1 MPTLKDLIAAS
12 LPTVSD
18 DIAALCRSADE
29 FLLDVQNQI
38 GHNQLHGAVVITGQ
52 PRTHHGGR
60 DIIVDVQ
67 IHNLSCLQI
76 HQLAQQRPHYL
87 PLNRQR
93 GEMIA
98 FGSASSEYM
107 LSLWATLIDD
117 ADTQEEAA

>member
-29 FLLDVQNQI
+29 FLLDVHNQI

-76 HQLAQQRPHYL
+76 HQLAQQRPHYF
-87 PLNRQR
+87 PYAIQR

-98 FGSASSEYM
+98 FSNPSHECI

-117 ADTQEEAA
+117 ADDQEEAA

>member
-1 MPTLKDLIAAS
+1 MPTLKDLIATS
-12 LPTVSD
+12 LPSISD
-18 DIAALCRSADE
+18 DIATLCRSADE

-38 GHNQLHGAVVITGQ
+38 GHNQLQGTVAIINH

-60 DIIVDVQ
+60 DIIVDVE

-87 PLNRQR
+87 IRHHQR

-98 FGSASSEYM
+98 FGNPSGECM

-117 ADTQEEAA
+117 ADTDEVAA